1 MELYTNSNKK
11 SDFLKPAL
19 EKNIKENED
28 IYIATAFFSDI
39 DFIKKAIEK
48 NCNIK
53 LIVRI
58 SLATSMQ
65 RLKEI
70 SEMNNVNIRFF
81 TSNKFHPKL
90 YIFGNSI
97 AFIGSSNLTQSV
109 LKSNQEINISIES
122 ENPIFKD
129 LRTLF
134 DEYWKQAEVLDNNY
148 IQKFIKIEEKY
159 YDIDKKVNHYQN
171 DIKEIKEC
179 EFENITIIGKKKQS
193 KEDTFISD
201 FKKKYDEFL
210 KKYRTLKN
218 IYKSFGK
225 RKETSLPLKIEIDQF
240 LSWIREKEAKGD
252 EFKKIN
258 KLSDN
263 EIKERV
269 NNLFK
274 SFCNDNY
281 ISEEY
286 IKNYKFCVDNLDKN
300 KIDNISEDDLYKCLL
315 FINAFRD
322 REKRYSGGSIDMRK
336 KNFFKNNRI
345 DKIKETIK
353 YLLYDTNDTKD
364 DYKRI
369 AKCIYDNNLK
379 IKSFGESSVKEL
391 FGIINNNEDIPPCN
405 DRVLKSMQYL
415 GFGDLK

>member
-1 MELYTNSNKK
+1 MQLYTNSK
-11 SDFLKPAL
+11 SDFLKSAL

-28 IYIATAFFSDI
+28 IYIATAFFSYT

-81 TSNKFHPKL
+81 TSEKFHPKL

-97 AFIGSSNLTQSV
+97 AFIGSSNLTQSG

-134 DEYWKQAEVLDNNY
+134 DEYWKQVEVLDNNY

-201 FKKKYDEFL
+201 FKKKYQLFL
-210 KKYRTLKN
+210 SNYRKLES

-225 RKETSLPLKIEIDQF
+225 RKDASLPLKIEIDQF
-240 LSWIREKEAKGD
+240 LSWIREKEAKGNTFEID
-252 EFKKIN
+252 

-263 EIKERV
+263 EIEKKI
-269 NNLFK
+269 NNLFI
-274 SFCNDNY
+274 SFCKDEY
-281 ISEEY
+281 ISKEY
-286 IKNYKFCVDNLDKN
+286 IENYNFCIDNLSQS

-322 REKRYSGGSIDMRK
+322 REKRYSGGNIDMRK
-336 KNFFKNNRI
+336 ENFFKNNSI

-353 YLLYDTNDTKD
+353 YLLYDTKD
-364 DYKRI
+364 EYKMRM

>member
-1 MELYTNSNKK
+1 MQLYTNSK
-11 SDFLKPAL
+11 SDFLKSAL

-28 IYIATAFFSDI
+28 IYIAIAFFSYT

-81 TSNKFHPKL
+81 TSEKFHPKL

-97 AFIGSSNLTQSV
+97 AFIGSSNLTQSG

-134 DEYWKQAEVLDNNY
+134 DEYWEQAEVLDNNY
-148 IQKFIKIEEKY
+148 IQKFIKIEGKY

-179 EFENITIIGKKKQS
+179 EFDNITIIGKKKQS
-193 KEDTFISD
+193 KEATFISD
-201 FKKKYDEFL
+201 FKKKYQLFL
-210 KKYRTLKN
+210 SNYRKLES

-225 RKETSLPLKIEIDQF
+225 RKDASLPLKIEIDQF
-240 LSWIREKEAKGD
+240 LSWIREKEAK
-252 EFKKIN
+252 
-258 KLSDN
+258 
-263 EIKERV
+263 EIH
-269 NNLFK
+269 
-274 SFCNDNY
+274 
-281 ISEEY
+281 
-286 IKNYKFCVDNLDKN
+286 
-300 KIDNISEDDLYKCLL
+300 
-315 FINAFRD
+315 
-322 REKRYSGGSIDMRK
+322 
-336 KNFFKNNRI
+336 
-345 DKIKETIK
+345 
-353 YLLYDTNDTKD
+353 
-364 DYKRI
+364 
-369 AKCIYDNNLK
+369 LK
-379 IKSFGESSVKEL
+379 
-391 FGIINNNEDIPPCN
+391 
-405 DRVLKSMQYL
+405 
-415 GFGDLK
+415 

>member
-11 SDFLKPAL
+11 SDFLKSAL

-58 SLATSMQ
+58 SLATPMQ
-65 RLKEI
+65 GLKEI
-70 SEMNNVNIRFF
+70 SEKNNVNIRFF

-97 AFIGSSNLTQSV
+97 AFIGSSNLTQSG
-109 LKSNQEINISIES
+109 LTSNQEINISIES

-148 IQKFIKIEEKY
+148 IQKFIEIEKKY
-159 YDIDKKVNHYQN
+159 YDINKKVNNYQS

-179 EFENITIIGKKKQS
+179 EFDNITIIGKKKQS

-201 FKKKYDEFL
+201 FKKKYQLFL
-210 KKYRTLKN
+210 SNYRKLES

-240 LSWIREKEAKGD
+240 LSWIREKEAIGD
-252 EFKKIN
+252 TFKIN

-281 ISEEY
+281 ISKEY
-286 IKNYKFCVDNLDKN
+286 I
-300 KIDNISEDDLYKCLL
+300 
-315 FINAFRD
+315 
-322 REKRYSGGSIDMRK
+322 
-336 KNFFKNNRI
+336 
-345 DKIKETIK
+345 
-353 YLLYDTNDTKD
+353 
-364 DYKRI
+364 
-369 AKCIYDNNLK
+369 
-379 IKSFGESSVKEL
+379 
-391 FGIINNNEDIPPCN
+391 
-405 DRVLKSMQYL
+405 
-415 GFGDLK
+415 

>member
-11 SDFLKPAL
+11 SDFLKSAL

-58 SLATSMQ
+58 SLATPMQ
-65 RLKEI
+65 GLKEI

-97 AFIGSSNLTQSV
+97 AFIGSSNLTQSG
-109 LKSNQEINISIES
+109 LTSNQEINISIES

-148 IQKFIKIEEKY
+148 IQKFIEIEKKY
-159 YDIDKKVNHYQN
+159 YDINKKVNNYQS

-179 EFENITIIGKKKQS
+179 EFDNITIIGKKKQS

-201 FKKKYDEFL
+201 FKKKYQLFL
-210 KKYRTLKN
+210 SNYRKLES

-258 KLSDN
+258 KLSYN

-286 IKNYKFCVDNLDKN
+286 IKNYNFCIDNLSQS

-322 REKRYSGGSIDMRK
+322 REKRYSGGNIDMRK
-336 KNFFKNNRI
+336 ENFFKNNSI

-353 YLLYDTNDTKD
+353 YLLYNTNEEYET
-364 DYKRI
+364 RM
-369 AKCIYDNNLK
+369 AKCINDNNLK

-391 FGIINNNEDIPPCN
+391 FGIINNEDIPPCN

>member
-11 SDFLKPAL
+11 SDFLKSAL

-58 SLATSMQ
+58 SLATPMQ
-65 RLKEI
+65 GLKEI

-97 AFIGSSNLTQSV
+97 AFIGSSNLTQSG
-109 LKSNQEINISIES
+109 LTSNQEINISIES

-148 IQKFIKIEEKY
+148 IQKFIEIEKKY
-159 YDIDKKVNHYQN
+159 YDINKKVNNYQS

-179 EFENITIIGKKKQS
+179 EFDNITIIGKKKQS

-201 FKKKYDEFL
+201 FKKKYQLFL
-210 KKYRTLKN
+210 SNYRKLES

-258 KLSDN
+258 KLSYN

-286 IKNYKFCVDNLDKN
+286 IKNYNFCIDNLSQS

-353 YLLYDTNDTKD
+353 YLLYNTNEEYET
-364 DYKRI
+364 RM
-369 AKCIYDNNLK
+369 AKCINDNNLK

-391 FGIINNNEDIPPCN
+391 FGIINNEDIPPCN

>member
-97 AFIGSSNLTQSV
+97 AFIGSSNLTQSG

-122 ENPIFKD
+122 ENPIFDD
-129 LRTLF
+129 LKSLF
-134 DEYWKQAEVLDNNY
+134 YEYWEQAEVLDNNY

-179 EFENITIIGKKKQS
+179 EFDNITIIGKKKQS
-193 KEDTFISD
+193 KEATFISD
-201 FKKKYDEFL
+201 FKKKYQLFL
-210 KKYRTLKN
+210 SNYRKLEN
-218 IYKSFGK
+218 IYKSFEK
-225 RKETSLPLKIEIDQF
+225 RKEASLPSLPLKIEIDQF

-252 EFKKIN
+252 TFKIN
-258 KLSDN
+258 KLSND

-281 ISEEY
+281 ISKEY
-286 IKNYKFCVDNLDKN
+286 IKNYNFCIDNLSKS

-322 REKRYSGGSIDMRK
+322 REKRYSGGNID
-336 KNFFKNNRI
+336 I
-345 DKIKETIK
+345 
-353 YLLYDTNDTKD
+353 
-364 DYKRI
+364 
-369 AKCIYDNNLK
+369 
-379 IKSFGESSVKEL
+379 
-391 FGIINNNEDIPPCN
+391 
-405 DRVLKSMQYL
+405 
-415 GFGDLK
+415 

>member
-97 AFIGSSNLTQSV
+97 AFIGSSNLTQSG

-122 ENPIFKD
+122 ENPIFDD
-129 LRTLF
+129 LKSLF
-134 DEYWKQAEVLDNNY
+134 YEYWEQAEVLDNNY

-179 EFENITIIGKKKQS
+179 EFDNITIIGKKKQS
-193 KEDTFISD
+193 KEATFISD
-201 FKKKYDEFL
+201 FKKKYQLFL
-210 KKYRTLKN
+210 SNYRKLEN
-218 IYKSFGK
+218 IYKSFEK
-225 RKETSLPLKIEIDQF
+225 RKEASLPSLPLKIEIDQF

-252 EFKKIN
+252 TFKIN
-258 KLSDN
+258 KLSND

-281 ISEEY
+281 ISKEY
-286 IKNYKFCVDNLDKN
+286 IKNYNFCIDNLSKS

-322 REKRYSGGSIDMRK
+322 REKRYSGGNIDMRK
-336 KNFFKNNRI
+336 ENFFKNNSI

-353 YLLYDTNDTKD
+353 YLLYNTNEEYET
-364 DYKRI
+364 RM
-369 AKCIYDNNLK
+369 AKCINDNNL
-379 IKSFGESSVKEL
+379 KSFGESSVKEL

>member
-1 MELYTNSNKK
+1 MELYTNSNAK
-11 SDFLKPAL
+11 SDFLKSAL

-28 IYIATAFFSDI
+28 IYIATAFFSNI
-39 DFIKKAIEK
+39 DFIKKAVDK

-70 SEMNNVNIRFF
+70 LQMNNVNIRFF
-81 TSNKFHPKL
+81 TSEKFHPKL

-97 AFIGSSNLTQSV
+97 AFIGSSNLTQSG
-109 LKSNQEINISIES
+109 LTSNQEINISIES
-122 ENPIFKD
+122 ENPIFDD
-129 LRTLF
+129 LKSLF
-134 DEYWKQAEVLDNNY
+134 YEYWEQAEVLDNDD

-159 YDIDKKVNHYQN
+159 DDIDRNVNNYQS
-171 DIKEIKEC
+171 DIKAIKEC
-179 EFENITIIGKKKQS
+179 EFDNITIIGKKKHN
-193 KEDTFISD
+193 KEDAFISD
-201 FKKKYDEFL
+201 FKKKYKIFL
-210 KKYRTLKN
+210 DNYKKLEN

-240 LSWIREKEAKGD
+240 LSWIREKEAKGNT
-252 EFKKIN
+252 FKIN

-263 EIKERV
+263 EIEEKV
-269 NNLFK
+269 NNLFVL
-274 SFCNDNY
+274 FYEDEY
-281 ISEEY
+281 ISKKY
-286 IKNYKFCVDNLDKN
+286 IENYKFCIDNLNKN

-322 REKRYSGGSIDMRK
+322 RERRYSGGNIDTRK
-336 KNFFKNNRI
+336 ENFFENNSI

-353 YLLYDTNDTKD
+353 YLLYDTKD
-364 DYKRI
+364 KYETRM
-369 AKCIYDNNLK
+369 AKCIYDSNLK
-379 IKSFGESSVKEL
+379 IKSFGESSIKEL
-391 FGIINNNEDIPPCN
+391 FGIINNEDIPPCN

>member
-11 SDFLKPAL
+11 SDFLKSAL

-58 SLATSMQ
+58 SLATPMQ
-65 RLKEI
+65 GLKEI

-97 AFIGSSNLTQSV
+97 AFIGSSNLTQSG
-109 LKSNQEINISIES
+109 LTSNQKINISIES

-148 IQKFIKIEEKY
+148 IQKFIEIEKKY
-159 YDIDKKVNHYQN
+159 YDINKKVNNYQS

-179 EFENITIIGKKKQS
+179 EFDNITIIGKKKQS

-201 FKKKYDEFL
+201 FKKKYQLFL
-210 KKYRTLKN
+210 SNYRKLES
-218 IYKSFGK
+218 IYKSFDK

-258 KLSDN
+258 KLSYN

-286 IKNYKFCVDNLDKN
+286 IKNYNFCIDNLSQS

-322 REKRYSGGSIDMRK
+322 REKRYSGGNIDMRK
-336 KNFFKNNRI
+336 ENFFKNNSI

-353 YLLYDTNDTKD
+353 YLLYNTNEEYET
-364 DYKRI
+364 RM
-369 AKCIYDNNLK
+369 AKCINDNNLK

>member
-11 SDFLKPAL
+11 SDFLKSAL

-97 AFIGSSNLTQSV
+97 AFIGSSNLTQSG

-122 ENPIFKD
+122 ENPIFDD
-129 LRTLF
+129 LKSLF
-134 DEYWKQAEVLDNNY
+134 YEYWEQAEVLDNNY
-148 IQKFIKIEEKY
+148 IQKFIEIEEKY
-159 YDIDKKVNHYQN
+159 YDIDKKVNNYQS

-179 EFENITIIGKKKQS
+179 EFDNITIIGKKKQS
-193 KEDTFISD
+193 KEATFISD
-201 FKKKYDEFL
+201 FKKKYQLFL
-210 KKYRTLKN
+210 SNYRKLES

-225 RKETSLPLKIEIDQF
+225 RKDASLPLKIEIDQF
-240 LSWIREKEAKGD
+240 LSWIREKEAKGNTFEID
-252 EFKKIN
+252 

-263 EIKERV
+263 EIEKKI
-269 NNLFK
+269 NNLFI
-274 SFCNDNY
+274 SFCKDEY
-281 ISEEY
+281 ISKEY
-286 IKNYKFCVDNLDKN
+286 IENYNFCIDNLSKS

-322 REKRYSGGSIDMRK
+322 RERRYSGGSIDMRK
-336 KNFFKNNRI
+336 ENFFKNNRI

-353 YLLYDTNDTKD
+353 YLLYDTKD
-364 DYKRI
+364 EYKMRM

>member
-11 SDFLKPAL
+11 SDFLKSAL

-58 SLATSMQ
+58 SLATPMQ
-65 RLKEI
+65 GLKEI

-97 AFIGSSNLTQSV
+97 AFIGSSNLTQSG

-148 IQKFIKIEEKY
+148 IQKFIEIEKKY
-159 YDIDKKVNHYQN
+159 YDINKKVNNYQS

-179 EFENITIIGKKKQS
+179 EFDNITIIGKKKQS

-201 FKKKYDEFL
+201 FKKKYQLFL
-210 KKYRTLKN
+210 SNYRKLES

-258 KLSDN
+258 KLSYN

-286 IKNYKFCVDNLDKN
+286 IKNYNFCIDNLSQS

-322 REKRYSGGSIDMRK
+322 REKRYSGGNIDMRK
-336 KNFFKNNRI
+336 ENFFKNNRI

-353 YLLYDTNDTKD
+353 YLLYNTNEEYET
-364 DYKRI
+364 RM
-369 AKCIYDNNLK
+369 AKCINDNNLK

-391 FGIINNNEDIPPCN
+391 FGIINNEDIPPCN

>member
-1 MELYTNSNKK
+1 MQLYTNSK
-11 SDFLKPAL
+11 SDFLKSAL

-28 IYIATAFFSDI
+28 IYIATAFFSYT

-48 NCNIK
+48 KCNIK

-81 TSNKFHPKL
+81 TSEKFHPKL

-97 AFIGSSNLTQSV
+97 AFIGSSNLTQSG

-134 DEYWKQAEVLDNNY
+134 DEYWEQAEVLDNNY
-148 IQKFIKIEEKY
+148 IQKFIEIEKKY
-159 YDIDKKVNHYQN
+159 YDINKKVNNYQS

-179 EFENITIIGKKKQS
+179 EFDNITIIGKKKQS

-201 FKKKYDEFL
+201 FKKKYQLFL
-210 KKYRTLKN
+210 SNYRKLES

-258 KLSDN
+258 KLSYN

-286 IKNYKFCVDNLDKN
+286 IKNYNFCIDNLSQS

-322 REKRYSGGSIDMRK
+322 REKRYSGGNIDMRK
-336 KNFFKNNRI
+336 ENFFKNNSI

-353 YLLYDTNDTKD
+353 YLLYNTNEEYET
-364 DYKRI
+364 RM
-369 AKCIYDNNLK
+369 AKCINDNNLK

-391 FGIINNNEDIPPCN
+391 FGIINNEDIPPCN